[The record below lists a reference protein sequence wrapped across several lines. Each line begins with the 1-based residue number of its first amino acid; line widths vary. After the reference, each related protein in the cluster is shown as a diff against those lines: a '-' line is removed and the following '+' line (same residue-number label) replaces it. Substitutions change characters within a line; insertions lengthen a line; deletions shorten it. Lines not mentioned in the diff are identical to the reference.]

1 MLNSK
6 VEIDEKCM
14 ISLALLYN
22 YIAND
27 KLYLHANDV
36 SDFIN
41 YMNNLLTYYK
51 TNYIIKKIKANNE
64 NFGFSVIDDGTMKCY
79 LLESLEIVREV
90 YKSVIPT
97 EIVAASL
104 KGFQENKD
112 LENPLLTINV
122 DGNKLILKK
131 I

>member
-6 VEIDEKCM
+6 VEIDENCM

-27 KLYLHANDV
+27 KLYLYANDV
-36 SDFIN
+36 NDFIN

-51 TNYIIKKIKANNE
+51 SNYIIKKINDNNE
-64 NFGFSVIDDGTMKCY
+64 DCGFSIIDEGTMKFY
-79 LLESLEIVREV
+79 LLESLEKVREI

-122 DGNKLILKK
+122 DGNKLVLEK

>member
-6 VEIDEKCM
+6 VEIDENCM

-27 KLYLHANDV
+27 KLYLYANDV

-51 TNYIIKKIKANNE
+51 TNYIIKKINANNE
-64 NFGFSVIDDGTMKCY
+64 NFGFSVIDDGVMKYY
-79 LLESLEIVREV
+79 LLENVELVREV

-97 EIVAASL
+97 EIVVASL
-104 KGFQENKD
+104 KGVQENKD

-122 DGNKLILKK
+122 DGNKLILEK

>member
-6 VEIDEKCM
+6 VEIDENCM

-27 KLYLHANDV
+27 KLYLYANDV

-51 TNYIIKKIKANNE
+51 SNYIIKKINDNNE
-64 NFGFSVIDDGTMKCY
+64 DCGFSIIDEGTMKCY
-79 LLESLEIVREV
+79 LLESLEKVKAI
-90 YKSVIPT
+90 YKYVIPV
-97 EIVAASL
+97 EVVAASL
-104 KGFQENKD
+104 KGFEEKKD

-122 DGNKLILKK
+122 DGKKLILEK